1 MRGTPAQAR
10 VPRGRIAARDGR
22 TMAMDDGGNRA
33 QEWALLGITSLVK
46 PEEEYL
52 NTFKI
57 FNCSFQL
64 KNMTPTKKRMERCDM

>member
-1 MRGTPAQAR
+1 MQGTPAQAR
-10 VPRGRIAARDGR
+10 VPRGRIAARVGR

-57 FNCSFQL
+57 FDCSFQL
-64 KNMTPTKKRMERCDM
+64 TKYDPYKEKDGKM